1 MSDGL
6 LQDLGHIL
14 SASGDLGAELVLA
27 DLPVNDELAALEAE
41 DRWALQL
48 SGGDDYGLL
57 FTWPAGVAVPAGGP
71 GHRPDHRWPG
81 GTIALS
87 RWARERRGTRWL
99 ASLLAV
105 WISRW
110 ISPIRSI
117 GLLSVSARGCRPV
130 APGTAGSA
138 LALLLW
144 WWLARLPMPWYL
156 LLVLALSLA
165 GVWICGSTSG
175 QLGLHDPSAVVWDE
189 WVGLW
194 LALAGLPR
202 RWWWGT
208 AGFVVFRLFDVIK
221 AGPVGWADHAMPRRL
236 GYCRG

>member
-1 MSDGL
+1 MDITNPVHWFAFGFGSGL
-6 LQDLGHIL
+6 
-14 SASGDLGAELVLA
+14 S
-27 DLPVNDELAALEAE
+27 
-41 DRWALQL
+41 
-48 SGGDDYGLL
+48 
-57 FTWPAGVAVPAGGP
+57 
-71 GHRPDHRWPG
+71 
-81 GTIALS
+81 
-87 RWARERRGTRWL
+87 
-99 ASLLAV
+99 
-105 WISRW
+105 
-110 ISPIRSI
+110 
-117 GLLSVSARGCRPV
+117 PV

-165 GVWICGSTSG
+165 EVWICGSTSG

-221 AGPVGWADHAMPRRL
+221 AGPVGWADHAMPGGWGIVADDLFAGVMALAVLWLFRAVWQRCSPL
-236 GYCRG
+236 R